1 MSKKNNEGAAVRSV
15 SSETPTVDQ
24 ERNTQISPKYNPK
37 EKSSFF
43 WDDNVNEGD
52 VTPEEFEKRLQASKQ
67 VLADFANR
75 MLHGATCQAIIAKDI
90 FRELLLQN
98 ELRENNSKLPAEQI
112 MADAKTII
120 HTGELL
126 LHNYSEEHDHAVKV
140 LGEIMNRHAPILQKA
155 WSEWTK
161 KEHSK

>member
-1 MSKKNNEGAAVRSV
+1 MSKKNNEGAAVRSM

-37 EKSSFF
+37 GKSAFS
-43 WDDNVNEGD
+43 WDDINEGD
-52 VTPEEFEKRLQASKQ
+52 VTPEEFEKRLQVSKQ